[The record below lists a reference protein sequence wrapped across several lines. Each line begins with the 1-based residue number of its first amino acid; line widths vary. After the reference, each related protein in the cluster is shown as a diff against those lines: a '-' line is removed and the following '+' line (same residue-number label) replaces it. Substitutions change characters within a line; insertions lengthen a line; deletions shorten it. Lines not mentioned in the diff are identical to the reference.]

1 MVSLIF
7 VSWYFKYYKKFVKFL
22 NYYFEKKW
30 YCLCKE
36 NIVIVKIIW
45 NICIVNDFYCLMLKY
60 VLVEDV
66 CVDIDVVF
74 SDCRMGVIEFFLV
87 SW

>member
-36 NIVIVKIIW
+36 YIVIVKIIW

-74 SDCRMGVIEFFLV
+74 CDCRMWVIEFFLV

>member
-1 MVSLIF
+1 
-7 VSWYFKYYKKFVKFL
+7 
-22 NYYFEKKW
+22 
-30 YCLCKE
+30 
-36 NIVIVKIIW
+36 
-45 NICIVNDFYCLMLKY
+45 MLKY

-74 SDCRMGVIEFFLV
+74 CDCRMWVIEFFLV

>member
-1 MVSLIF
+1 M
-7 VSWYFKYYKKFVKFL
+7 K
-22 NYYFEKKW
+22 NKW

-60 VLVEDV
+60 VLIEGV

>member
-45 NICIVNDFYCLMLKY
+45 NICIVNDF
-60 VLVEDV
+60 
-66 CVDIDVVF
+66 
-74 SDCRMGVIEFFLV
+74 
-87 SW
+87 

>member
-7 VSWYFKYYKKFVKFL
+7 VSWYFKYYKKFIILK
-22 NYYFEKKW
+22 NKW

-60 VLVEDV
+60 VLIEDV

>member
-1 MVSLIF
+1 M
-7 VSWYFKYYKKFVKFL
+7 K
-22 NYYFEKKW
+22 NKW

-60 VLVEDV
+60 VLIEDV
-66 CVDIDVVF
+66 CVDNDVVF